1 MDMQTAIRT
10 VIEGRDLAADEMT
23 EVMRII
29 MSGQATPS
37 QIGGFLV
44 GLRIKGETVEEIAA
58 AATVMR
64 ELATP
69 VKVSGEHIVDIVGT
83 GGDGIG
89 TFNISTASTL
99 VAGAAGAQ
107 VAKHGN
113 RAASSKSGSADLLE
127 AAGVRLDLS
136 AEQVEQCIASVGV
149 GFMFAP
155 LHHSAMK
162 HAIGPRREMAVRT
175 VFNVLGPLTNPAQ
188 APNQLVGVFAQDLI
202 EPIAQVLGKLG
213 SHHAMVV
220 HSEEGLDEISL
231 SAPTHVAELKDGIVN
246 CYTIAP
252 EDFGFERQPLASIQ
266 VDSIEQSLQLIRAI
280 LANEP
285 GPGRDVIALN
295 AGAAIYVAGLT
306 DSHADGIQRAQA
318 LLADGSAAAVLD
330 RLVRFTQNIKETP

>member
-1 MDMQTAIRT
+1 MPSAIRA
-10 VIEGRDLAADEMT
+10 VIEGCNLTASEMT

-29 MSGQATPS
+29 MSGEATPS

-58 AATVMR
+58 AAKVMR
-64 ELATP
+64 ELAAP
-69 VKVSGEHIVDIVGT
+69 VKVSGEHVVDIVGT

-136 AEQVEQCIASVGV
+136 PQQVEECIASVGV

-162 HAIGPRREMAVRT
+162 YAIGPRREMAVRT

-188 APNQLVGVFAQDLI
+188 APNQLVGVFAQDLV
-202 EPIAQVLGKLG
+202 EPMAQVLGRLG

-231 SAPTHVAELKDGIVN
+231 SAPTYVAELKNGTVR

-252 EDFGFERQPLASIQ
+252 EEFGFERQALASIQ
-266 VDSIEQSLQLIRAI
+266 VNSVEQSLQLIRAI
-280 LANEP
+280 LANKP

-295 AGAAIYVAGLT
+295 AGAAIYVAGLA
-306 DSHADGIQRAQA
+306 DSHAAGIEHAQA

-330 RLVRFTQNIKETP
+330 RLVHFTQKIKEAP